1 MCRGVV
7 RRGDRVFIDS
17 TLGQG
22 PQWAAQCSRW
32 SLEAQSVQNTGT
44 NNSVW
49 GAHLKNCLVLHT
61 AFYEGKLKSEACPKE
76 DKQVGTGSHGNNWW
90 NGSV

>member
-1 MCRGVV
+1 MKLQLRETEYLVVERMVLSWFGCLFILKAWVCRGVM

-44 NNSVW
+44 NSSVA
-49 GAHLKNCLVLHT
+49 GGLV
-61 AFYEGKLKSEACPKE
+61 
-76 DKQVGTGSHGNNWW
+76 
-90 NGSV
+90 